1 MKPPNSQSAK
11 GLTDTNP
18 VSPAPDGVSVW
29 MVPSVASHPLPSFLL
44 QSHCSGSGDPG
55 EYNLRSRTVLCG
67 TCGQPAEKTS
77 GGPNVGT
84 STMSTGSSSS
94 SLTITRSYR
103 SGGTNLGESL
113 LPRSY
118 ILGSS
123 TPRQQV
129 SPGAPQWACLIL
141 GRKRR
146 LCGGSPPTMSG
157 HPLLPLLGRA

>member
-1 MKPPNSQSAK
+1 MGWTRNSPLIPPSLQEVAMQN
-11 GLTDTNP
+11 LVRTVVVNDDDEEDDE
-18 VSPAPDGVSVW
+18 DG
-29 MVPSVASHPLPSFLL
+29 PHDHHHH
-44 QSHCSGSGDPG
+44 SHCSASGDPG

-67 TCGQPAEKTS
+67 TCGQPAEKSS
-77 GGPNVGT
+77 GGTNVGT

-123 TPRQQV
+123 TPRQQGP
-129 SPGAPQWACLIL
+129 SNCSI
-141 GRKRR
+141 
-146 LCGGSPPTMSG
+146 M
-157 HPLLPLLGRA
+157 